1 MRWNNHIF
9 QVSTSII
16 WLSSLFMG
24 ILASIPKILQLNIT
38 FTELAVDAS
47 IAFLFSLFVW
57 YVNLCSLPTFS
68 IVTMAKAKIIRK
80 LALSLLL
87 GMVVMAILVLF
98 HQLAFPR
105 YSFSSMLM
113 MYQFRGILIN
123 LTISMVVFFL
133 YQNFDAQQVKLQME
147 RLKSENIH
155 AQYALLKQQIDP
167 HFLFNSLNTL
177 KSMIDIQDTEA
188 GEFVVKLS
196 DFYRFSLESRK
207 EDLIALS
214 RETEV
219 LEAYLFLLHS
229 RYEDSIVVH
238 LGINE
243 QSMHSFIPPFTLQL
257 LVENCIKHNAFTQK
271 KPLFIDIYTEDDH
284 LIVKNNYQFRENEQ
298 SAGVGLDNIKGRY
311 GFISQQEV
319 AVIKSDSHFIV
330 KLPLIYENTDH
341 RR

>member
-9 QVSTSII
+9 RVPSGII

-38 FTELAVDAS
+38 FTELAADAS

-57 YVNLCSLPTFS
+57 YINLSSLPRFS
-68 IVTMAKAKIIRK
+68 IVSMAKAKIIRK
-80 LALSLLL
+80 LAFSLLL
-87 GMVVMAILVLF
+87 GMVVMVILVLF
-98 HQLAFPR
+98 HQLMFPR

-155 AQYALLKQQIDP
+155 AQYELLKQQIDP

-177 KSMIDIQDTEA
+177 KSMIDIQDTDA
-188 GEFVVKLS
+188 GDFVVKLS
-196 DFYRFSLESRK
+196 DFYRFSLESTK
-207 EDLIALS
+207 EDVIPLS
-214 RETEV
+214 KETEV

-229 RYEDSIVVH
+229 RYEDSIVVR
-238 LGINE
+238 LEIDE
-243 QSMHSFIPPFTLQL
+243 QSMRSFIPPFTLQL
-257 LVENCIKHNAFTQK
+257 LVENCIKHNAFTKK
-271 KPLFIDIYTEDDH
+271 KPLFIDIYTENDY

-311 GFISQQEV
+311 GFITQQEV
-319 AVIKSDSHFIV
+319 AVIKPESHFIV

>member
-1 MRWNNHIF
+1 MRWNNNIF
-9 QVSTSII
+9 QVPAGVI

-38 FTELAVDAS
+38 LTELAVDAS

-57 YVNLCSLPTFS
+57 YVNLFSLPKFS
-68 IVTMAKAKIIRK
+68 IDTMAKAKIIRK
-80 LALSLLL
+80 LTLNLLL
-87 GMVVMAILVLF
+87 GMGVMVLLVLI
-98 HQLAFPR
+98 HQLVFPR

-133 YQNFDAQQVKLQME
+133 YQSFDAQQAKFQME
-147 RLKSENIH
+147 RLKSENLY

-177 KSMIDIQDTEA
+177 KSMIDIQDAEA
-188 GEFVVKLS
+188 GDFVVKLS

-207 EDLIALS
+207 DDVISLS
-214 RETEV
+214 KETAV

-229 RYEDSIVVH
+229 RYEESIVVR
-238 LGINE
+238 LDIDE
-243 QSMHSFIPPFTLQL
+243 RSKRSFIPPFTLQL
-257 LVENCIKHNAFTQK
+257 LVENCIKHNAFTRK
-271 KPLFIDIYTEDDH
+271 RPLFIDIYTEDDQ
-284 LIVKNNYQFRENEQ
+284 LIVKNNYQFRENEY

-311 GFISQQEV
+311 GYISRQEV
-319 AVIKSDSHFIV
+319 AVITSESHFMV